1 MGLEGW
7 RENHCYLLRVI
18 NCHLLRVI
26 YRSYQRKTAINDARS
41 ANVVRRTNV
50 ARSANDARKGKDH
63 P

>member
-41 ANVVRRTNV
+41 ANVARR
-50 ARSANDARKGKDH
+50 ANDARKGKDQA
-63 P
+63 